1 MLSQSFPLNRDKC
14 HKSLRQKGKEEE
26 IPIVFLCIFA
36 RVINWYAEHWHF
48 FCEYRH
54 TISDLSKVLSDKSAT
69 NDRIL
74 LLFGKFV
81 LGRALSKVYL
91 QGMTVQKRIVLQR
104 RITWKIRC
112 RKDKWIRCLSVS
124 LPFRLLHTIYFHIIG
139 VCKHFY
145 AAQSWHMLFR
155 LLKDAWL
162 TCNKCPFSVLP
173 TPFWSPI
180 KHLL

>member
-1 MLSQSFPLNRDKC
+1 MGKKKC
-14 HKSLRQKGKEEE
+14 QLFFFVYLHVWS
-26 IPIVFLCIFA
+26 IFMQNIDISS
-36 RVINWYAEHWHF
+36 VNTDIQQV
-48 FCEYRH
+48 
-54 TISDLSKVLSDKSAT
+54 SDLSKVLSDKSAT

-74 LLFGKFV
+74 VPFGKV
-81 LGRALSKVYL
+81 CSWKDSLKVYL

-104 RITWKIRC
+104 RTNYKIRY

-124 LPFRLLHTIYFHIIG
+124 LSFRLLHTIYFHIIG

-145 AAQSWHMLFR
+145 AAQSWHMLFW

-180 KHLL
+180 RHLLQTT